1 MEDTM
6 RRRTLLTLLLLLG
19 LAGITT
25 AFYLQSTHR
34 AFSYFQTNAT
44 TTSGNSNATYIY
56 YTLKQSSGFVLAR
69 APKGNNGQPLSTP
82 QTVAQFSDGF
92 GQLESD
98 SVLSMQLSPD
108 GRYLA
113 IDGTRDHGEQ
123 VWVYATQQM
132 SLKLLPPAVLG
143 NFLNWIPGQGSHS
156 FLYRPMLPL
165 GPDAPMDGSSWN
177 PGLWVVDAATGTH
190 RNIDIAVPSA
200 YLIDAAASP
209 DGSHIVYSTTAGLGM
224 GSDTWLMNS
233 DGSSVTHLFRNTG
246 TTQSIAA
253 LFKWSP
259 DRKTIAYERLAD
271 SSTPFLPAGL
281 WIMNAV
287 GGQQMHLADADGG
300 HGYAPAWSPDGRKI
314 AFVMRT
320 NTSDLLANMQMQ
332 ALQSAIAVVDVPTSR
347 SWVVASATQTG
358 MQLNYNPVWSADST
372 SITFTAS
379 NPVNAVLGGSPR
391 YWSARALGSQMQPS
405 VLPLTPSMSH
415 VIAGS

>member
-1 MEDTM
+1 M
-6 RRRTLLTLLLLLG
+6 
-19 LAGITT
+19 
-25 AFYLQSTHR
+25 
-34 AFSYFQTNAT
+34 
-44 TTSGNSNATYIY
+44 
-56 YTLKQSSGFVLAR
+56 
-69 APKGNNGQPLSTP
+69 
-82 QTVAQFSDGF
+82 
-92 GQLESD
+92 
-98 SVLSMQLSPD
+98 
-108 GRYLA
+108 
-113 IDGTRDHGEQ
+113 
-123 VWVYATQQM
+123 
-132 SLKLLPPAVLG
+132 
-143 NFLNWIPGQGSHS
+143 
-156 FLYRPMLPL
+156 
-165 GPDAPMDGSSWN
+165 
-177 PGLWVVDAATGTH
+177 WVVDAATGTH

-259 DRKTIAYERLAD
+259 DGKTIAYERLAD

>member
-44 TTSGNSNATYIY
+44 TTSATTTSGNSNAAYIY

-132 SLKLLPPAVLG
+132 SLKLL
-143 NFLNWIPGQGSHS
+143 
-156 FLYRPMLPL
+156 
-165 GPDAPMDGSSWN
+165 
-177 PGLWVVDAATGTH
+177 
-190 RNIDIAVPSA
+190 
-200 YLIDAAASP
+200 
-209 DGSHIVYSTTAGLGM
+209 
-224 GSDTWLMNS
+224 
-233 DGSSVTHLFRNTG
+233 
-246 TTQSIAA
+246 
-253 LFKWSP
+253 
-259 DRKTIAYERLAD
+259 
-271 SSTPFLPAGL
+271 
-281 WIMNAV
+281 
-287 GGQQMHLADADGG
+287 
-300 HGYAPAWSPDGRKI
+300 
-314 AFVMRT
+314 
-320 NTSDLLANMQMQ
+320 
-332 ALQSAIAVVDVPTSR
+332 
-347 SWVVASATQTG
+347 
-358 MQLNYNPVWSADST
+358 
-372 SITFTAS
+372 
-379 NPVNAVLGGSPR
+379 
-391 YWSARALGSQMQPS
+391 
-405 VLPLTPSMSH
+405 
-415 VIAGS
+415 

>member
-1 MEDTM
+1 M
-6 RRRTLLTLLLLLG
+6 RRRTLLTLLLLLV

-209 DGSHIVYSTTAGLGM
+209 DG
-224 GSDTWLMNS
+224 
-233 DGSSVTHLFRNTG
+233 
-246 TTQSIAA
+246 
-253 LFKWSP
+253 
-259 DRKTIAYERLAD
+259 KTIAYERLAD

>member
-1 MEDTM
+1 M
-6 RRRTLLTLLLLLG
+6 RRRTILILLLLLV

-25 AFYLQSTHR
+25 AFYLQSTYR
-34 AFSYFQTNAT
+34 AYSYFQTSAT
-44 TTSGNSNATYIY
+44 STVTTGNSDAAYIY

-69 APKGNNGQPLSTP
+69 ALKGSNGQPLSTP
-82 QTVAQFSDGF
+82 QTIAQFSEGF

-98 SVLSMQLSPD
+98 SVLSMQISPD

-132 SLKLLPPAVLG
+132 SLKLLPSAVLG

-165 GPDAPMDGSSWN
+165 GPDAPMDGGSWN
-177 PGLWVVDAATGTH
+177 PGLWVVDAATGAH

-233 DGSSVTHLFRNTG
+233 DGSRITHLFRNTG

-253 LFKWSP
+253 LFEWSP
-259 DRKTIAYERLAD
+259 DGKTIAYERLAD

-281 WIMNAV
+281 WMMNAA

-320 NTSDLLANMQMQ
+320 NTTDRLANMQMQ
-332 ALQSAIAVVDVPTSR
+332 ALQCAIAVVDVPTSH
-347 SWVVASATQTG
+347 SWVVASASQTG
-358 MQLNYNPVWSADST
+358 MQLNYNPVWSSDST

-391 YWSARALGSQMQPS
+391 YWSARALGPQMQPS